1 MRALA
6 LAGLPAIIAL
16 PACAQVLPD
25 PRMTPGAINPD
36 VTEGNI
42 ERTICIPGFAR
53 RIRPP
58 EEVSYRLKRDLM
70 AAYGHRG
77 ERLRYY
83 ELDHLIPLEL
93 GGAPLAFANLWVE
106 PRHVRNGWD
115 AARKDELER
124 ALNELVC
131 AHRLDLATAQRDI
144 ASNWIAAY
152 RKYLGPGY

>member
-1 MRALA
+1 MRALP
-6 LAGLPAIIAL
+6 LVLCLTLTAL

-25 PRMTPGAINPD
+25 SWQTPGAIDPR
-36 VTEGNI
+36 VTEANI
-42 ERTICIPGFAR
+42 EGTICAPGYTQR
-53 RIRPP
+53 VRPP
-58 EEVSYRLKRDLM
+58 EDVSYRLKRELM
-70 AAYGHRG
+70 AAYGHQG

-93 GGAPLAFANLWVE
+93 GGAPLARANLWVE
-106 PRHVRNGWD
+106 PRYTRNGWN

-144 ASNWIAAY
+144 AANWIAAY
-152 RKYLGPGY
+152 RKYLGVAR